1 MPRPETALGGDDVR
15 FRDTLWSTVLQA
27 RDRRSPG
34 GRAAL
39 DRLMR
44 RYWKPVYFFVRRRGR
59 DIEDAKDL
67 TQGFFTSLLERDA
80 LRGVEPGRGKFR
92 TFLLTLLE
100 RFVSNER
107 EHAGA
112 KKRGGGRAALALDA
126 TGAEA
131 ELARGAAESAEAAYE
146 RAWAAGVLARAFE
159 ALRADP
165 HFEVVRLRLVE
176 GLAPAAIGKRLGIGA
191 KDVDN
196 ALQRGKAKLRERVLA
211 EVKEEVG
218 AGESAEVEMRKLL
231 AACGGSP
238 S

>member
-1 MPRPETALGGDDVR
+1 MSHPETALGGDDVR
-15 FRDTLWSTVLQA
+15 FRETLWSTVLRA
-27 RDRRSPG
+27 RDRRTPE

-59 DIEDAKDL
+59 GVEDAKDL
-67 TQGFFTSLLERDA
+67 AQGFFTSLLERDA

-92 TFLLTLLE
+92 SYLLTLLE
-100 RFVSNER
+100 RFLANER

-112 KKRGGGRAALALDA
+112 KKRGGGRAAVPLDA
-126 TGAEA
+126 AGAEA

-159 ALRADP
+159 ALREDAQ
-165 HFEVVRLRLVE
+165 FEVVRLRLVE
-176 GLAPAAIGKRLGIGA
+176 GLAPAAIGKRLRLGVRE
-191 KDVDN
+191 VDN

-211 EVKEEVG
+211 EVREEVG
-218 AGESAEVEMRKLL
+218 EGEDAEAEMRRLL
-231 AACGGSP
+231 AACGGTP